1 MVGGRLLSRET
12 LCDSR
17 EEFDLVARADFGI
30 SVKTV
35 VSIFGIEPSRIGGVE
50 AYARELSTQL
60 GERGWKSVLCFLKPP
75 PDSVRGYLQLPN
87 VRIEVIE
94 DSWRT
99 SFRAVRGLR
108 RILKQYQP
116 EILHLH
122 FTGFIGPYPWLA
134 RLSSVDQVLFTDHS
148 SHPEGFVSS
157 RAPFWKRAL
166 ARMVNLPLTRVVTV
180 SKYGYQCAAARDL
193 IPFERLEM
201 IYNSADLS
209 RSTGS
214 KTKSELFRA
223 KHSIP
228 KERVV
233 VTQVS
238 WIIPEKGIGDL
249 LAAARAVVTN
259 NPNVHFVF
267 VGEGAHRAMFA
278 RQAAELG
285 IKDHVTWTGQVDDP
299 LNEGVYAA
307 ANIVCQV
314 SRWEEVFGYVIAEAM
329 ACGKPLIG
337 TRVGGIPELVRDG
350 ETGFVV
356 RRGDTEAIAARILEL
371 ASDSQLR
378 RQMGRAGRRV
388 VEQNFDL
395 ERNVARV
402 LQLYGVST
410 PLDLNILSENL
421 VTV

>member
-1 MVGGRLLSRET
+1 LF
-12 LCDSR
+12 DSR
-17 EEFDLVARADFGI
+17 EEVDLVARADLGI
-30 SVKTV
+30 SVNTV
-35 VSIFGIEPSRIGGVE
+35 VSVFGIEPSRIGGVE
-50 AYARELSTQL
+50 AYARELSMQL
-60 GERGWKSVLCFLKPP
+60 GQRGWKSVLCFLKPP
-75 PDSVRGYLQLPN
+75 PQSVRSYLELPN
-87 VRIEVIE
+87 VHIEVIE

-108 RILKQYQP
+108 QILKRYQP

-134 RLSSVDQVLFTDHS
+134 RLCSVDQVLFTDHS

-166 ARMVNLPLTRVVTV
+166 ARLVNLPLTRVVTV
-180 SKYGYQCAAARDL
+180 SKYGYQCAATRDL

-209 RSTGS
+209 RSAGS
-214 KTKSELFRA
+214 RTQAESFRA
-223 KHSIP
+223 KHAIP

-249 LAAARAVVTN
+249 LAAARVVVTN
-259 NPNVHFVF
+259 NPNIHFVF
-267 VGEGAHRAMFA
+267 VGEGAHRSSFA

-285 IKDHVTWTGQVDDP
+285 IEDHITWTGQVDDP

-307 ANIVCQV
+307 ADIVCQV

-356 RRGDTEAIAARILEL
+356 RRGDIEAIAARILEL
-371 ASDSQLR
+371 ASDSRLR
-378 RQMGRAGRRV
+378 SQMGREGRRS
-388 VEQNFDL
+388 VERNFEL
-395 ERNVARV
+395 ERNVDRV
-402 LQLYGVST
+402 LQLYGITEAVDV
-410 PLDLNILSENL
+410 PLTANHL
-421 VTV
+421 VAV